1 MLAFVRWSP
10 NGCTAAG
17 RIEYKE
23 GRRAM
28 EAKFVGIDVS
38 KATLDVDCLPVS
50 TPRQFSNDAGG
61 IAALV
66 EWLLGSGVERIV
78 VEATGGYEIAVAS
91 ALAAAGLPVV
101 VVNPKRVRDFAKA
114 QGVLAKSDRLDARV
128 LALFGERIAPP
139 VRALPEAA
147 QRDLTELL
155 DRRHQL
161 VTMRAQEQ
169 ARLATVLP
177 VARGDVEQH
186 IAWLDQRI
194 RKHETLLLK
203 RLRANEIWDAKVKL
217 LDSVPGIGP
226 VNLFTLVGRLP
237 ELGTLNRQQIAA
249 LVGVAP
255 FNDDSG
261 KRRGQRYIRGGRA
274 DVRCALYMATLTA
287 KRWNPVIA
295 QMFDRLIAKGKPFK
309 VAMTACMRKLLT
321 ILNAILKSTQPWENR
336 LAT

>member
-10 NGCTAAG
+10 NGCTAAR

-38 KATLDVDCLPVS
+38 KARLDVDCLPVS
-50 TPRQFSNDAGG
+50 TARQFSNDAGG

-66 EWLLGSGVERIV
+66 QWLLGSGVERIV

-139 VRALPEAA
+139 VRALPQAA

-161 VTMRAQEQ
+161 VSMRAQEQ

-194 RKHETLLLK
+194 RKHETVLLK

-226 VNLFTLVGRLP
+226 VNLFTLVG
-237 ELGTLNRQQIAA
+237 
-249 LVGVAP
+249 VAP

-274 DVRCALYMATLTA
+274 EVRCALYMATLTA
-287 KRWNPVIA
+287 KRCNPVIA
-295 QMFDRLIAKGKPFK
+295 QMFERLIAKGKPFK